1 MMTKLI
7 QSIKKFIND
16 EKGMGAV
23 EYAIIIAIMAG
34 AITLLWPK
42 IQTALGTAIDNVST
56 QITNTPK
63 QQ

>member
-1 MMTKLI
+1 MTKLI